1 MVPDDGNRPEEP
13 PWSWEPPGWCPEDW
27 RLAYQRWRLPGEM
40 EGIHQFLPVSRL
52 CQEWRQRP
60 K

>member
-1 MVPDDGNRPEEP
+1 MSGRNQRPWRCQE
-13 PWSWEPPGWCPEDW
+13 WNWEPPGWCPEDW

-40 EGIHQFLPVSRL
+40 EGVHQFLPVYRL
-52 CQEWRQRP
+52 CQDLWPHP